1 MFCKYCGNEIDDN
14 AAFCSK
20 CGNQIDS
27 EKQNPI
33 WQESANSQTLK
44 SKKPIFKN
52 KKLIVAI
59 AFACV
64 IGAGIPTGIYVRN
77 KIKEKT
83 VQTYIAEGIALL
95 DAKKELLD
103 RAYFELEENFYDRT
117 NNEAACSAFLDLQEC
132 YLDYYDG
139 LVKIQGKGDYK
150 KMNVIIDAMNE
161 STEKFINACEDN
173 CSYEARENFHERLT
187 TIKIKWKMI
196 RQD

>member
-83 VQTYIAEGIALL
+83 VQSYSAEKLILIKEKNELYHIAV
-95 DAKKELLD
+95 DK
-103 RAYFELEENFYDRT
+103 REENFTRE
-117 NNEAACSAFLDLQEC
+117 NCEAVCAAGLDFVEC

-139 LVKIQGKGDYK
+139 LVKINGKGDYTN
-150 KMNVIIDAMNE
+150 MNDYINRLIETIENL
-161 STEKFINACEDN
+161 INAHADY
-173 CSYEARENFHERLT
+173 CSYDAQKNFYKRLV
-187 TIKIKWKMI
+187 TIKGTWFYI
-196 RQD
+196 RQN